1 MKQLAALVCL
11 LVLTGACGA
20 SPPTM
25 PSSSSSQIA
34 PSGFRLN
41 YVGQEVK
48 TSLEHNDQDVWEFT
62 AQFDGTLVVTVT
74 WTAPGTVALSLDDV
88 LSSESN
94 KSPIVARMQVASGQ
108 RIRVKVAQPA
118 AWLDGEGWYLP
129 VTISTA
135 MERTVSMSLT
145 NGIVS
150 DHGVWSPT
158 LERRCAS

>member
-11 LVLTGACGA
+11 LVLTVACGA

-25 PSSSSSQIA
+25 PSFSSSQIA
-34 PSGFRLN
+34 PSGFI
-41 YVGQEVK
+41 VGQEVK
-48 TSLEHNDQDVWEFT
+48 TSLEHNDQAAWEFT
-62 AQFDGTLVVTVT
+62 ARIDGTLAVTVN

-94 KSPIVARMQVASGQ
+94 KSPIVARMQVAVGQ

-135 MERTVSMSLT
+135 ME
-145 NGIVS
+145 
-150 DHGVWSPT
+150 
-158 LERRCAS
+158 

>member
-11 LVLTGACGA
+11 LVLTVACGA

-34 PSGFRLN
+34 PSGFI
-41 YVGQEVK
+41 VGQEVK

-62 AQFDGTLVVTVT
+62 ARFDGTLVVTVN
-74 WTAPGTVALSLDDV
+74 WTAPGTIALALDDV

-94 KSPIVARMQVASGQ
+94 KSPIVARMQVAVGQ

-135 MERTVSMSLT
+135 ME
-145 NGIVS
+145 
-150 DHGVWSPT
+150 
-158 LERRCAS
+158 